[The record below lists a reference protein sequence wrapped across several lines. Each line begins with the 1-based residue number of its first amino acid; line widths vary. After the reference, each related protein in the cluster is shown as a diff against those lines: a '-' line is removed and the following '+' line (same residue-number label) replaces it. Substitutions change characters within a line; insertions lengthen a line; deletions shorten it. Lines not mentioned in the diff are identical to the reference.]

1 MQFRRIDRF
10 PPYVF
15 AVVNDLK
22 AQARRAGQDIVDLGM
37 GNPDIPTP
45 AAVVEK
51 LKEAVDNPRNH
62 RYSSSKG
69 IPKMRQAICD
79 LYGRAWGV
87 ELDPETEA
95 VATIGA
101 KEGLAHLA
109 WVLLEPGDSVLV
121 PEPTYPIHTYAM
133 ILAGANV
140 TTVPLSLGSDF
151 FSDLVSAFERSEPKP
166 RVVLC
171 SFPHNPTTAMVDL
184 SFFEE
189 LVAFAKARGVIV
201 VHDLAYA
208 DLVFD
213 SPRGVPGEEGPPSQW
228 PAGDRAPS
236 LLQVKG
242 AKDVGV
248 EFFSM
253 SKSYSM
259 PGWRLAFG
267 VGNREIIGALTK
279 LKSYLD
285 YGVFQP
291 IQIAGIIAL
300 NECTEVPKQI
310 REIYRSRRDVLCDG
324 LERIGWPIDRPP
336 ATMFAWARIP
346 EGFRHMGSLEFAKY
360 LVAEGHVAVSP
371 GVGFGKAGDEHVRF
385 ALVENEQR
393 TRQAVKGIKRAL
405 EAGPPGDPASDAG
418 WVGR

>member
-1 MQFRRIDRF
+1 MEFRRIERF

-15 AVVNDLK
+15 SIVNDLK
-22 AQARRAGQDIVDLGM
+22 TQARRSGEDIIDLGM

-45 AAVVEK
+45 DAVVDK
-51 LKEAVDNPRNH
+51 LKEAADNPRNH
-62 RYSSSKG
+62 RYSASKG
-69 IPKMRQAICD
+69 IPKLRRAICD
-79 LYGRAWGV
+79 LYERAWGV

-101 KEGLAHLA
+101 KEGVSHLA
-109 WVLLEPGDSVLV
+109 WVLCEPRDAVLV

-133 ILAGANV
+133 ILAGANL
-140 TTVPLSLGSDF
+140 TMVPLSFDSDF
-151 FSDLVSAFERSEPKP
+151 FSDLVYAYERSEPKP

-171 SFPHNPTTAMVDL
+171 SFPHNPTTAVVDL
-184 SFFEE
+184 NFFEQ
-189 LVAFAKARGVIV
+189 LVDFAKTRDMIV

-213 SPRGVPGEEGPPSQW
+213 EE
-228 PAGDRAPS
+228 RAPS
-236 LLQVKG
+236 LMQVPG

-259 PGWRLAFG
+259 AGWRLAFA
-267 VGNREIIGALTK
+267 VGNSEVIGALTK

-300 NECTEVPKQI
+300 NECPEVPKQI
-310 REIYRSRRDVLCDG
+310 REIYLARRDALCDG
-324 LERIGWPIDRPP
+324 LERIGWDLVRPP
-336 ATMFAWARIP
+336 ATMFAWAPIP
-346 EGFRHMGSLEFAKY
+346 EAFKPMGSLEFAKH
-360 LVAEGHVAVSP
+360 LVREAKVAVSP
-371 GVGFGKAGDEHVRF
+371 GVGFGPIGDDFVRF

-393 TRQAVKGIKRAL
+393 IRQAVRGIRKVLAD
-405 EAGPPGDPASDAG
+405 GPPAS
-418 WVGR
+418 

>member
-1 MQFRRIDRF
+1 MEFRRIERF

-15 AVVNDLK
+15 SIVNDLK
-22 AQARRAGQDIVDLGM
+22 AAARRAGDDIIDLGM

-45 AAVVEK
+45 EAVVEK

-62 RYSSSKG
+62 RYSASKG
-69 IPKMRQAICD
+69 IPKLRRAICD
-79 LYGRAWGV
+79 LYERGWGV
-87 ELDPETEA
+87 ELDPDTEA

-101 KEGLAHLA
+101 KEGLSHLA

-133 ILAGANV
+133 ILAGANL
-140 TTVPLSLGSDF
+140 TTVPLSFDSDF
-151 FSDLVSAFERSEPKP
+151 FADLVNAYERSEPKP

-171 SFPHNPTTAMVDL
+171 SFPHNPTTAVVDL
-184 SFFEE
+184 NFFEQ
-189 LVAFAKARGVIV
+189 LVDFARARDVVI

-213 SPRGVPGEEGPPSQW
+213 EE
-228 PAGDRAPS
+228 RAPS
-236 LLQVKG
+236 LLQVPG

-259 PGWRLAFG
+259 PGWRLAFA
-267 VGNREIIGALTK
+267 VGNKEIIGALTK

-310 REIYRSRRDVLCDG
+310 REIYRARRDALCDG
-324 LERIGWPIDRPP
+324 LDRIGWEMTRPP
-336 ATMFAWARIP
+336 ATMFAWAPIP
-346 EGFRHMGSLEFAKY
+346 EAFAPMGSLEFAKH
-360 LVAEGHVAVSP
+360 LIAEAKVAVSP
-371 GVGFGKAGDEHVRF
+371 GVGFGKAGDGHVRF

-393 TRQAVKGIKRAL
+393 IRQAVRGMRRAL
-405 EAGPPGDPASDAG
+405 EAGPPT
-418 WVGR
+418 

>member
-1 MQFRRIDRF
+1 MEFRRIERF

-15 AVVNDLK
+15 SIVNDLK
-22 AQARRAGQDIVDLGM
+22 AQARRAGEDVIDLGM

-45 AAVVEK
+45 DAVVDK
-51 LKEAVDNPRNH
+51 LKEAAENGRNH
-62 RYSSSKG
+62 RYSASKG
-69 IPKMRQAICD
+69 IPKLRRAICD
-79 LYGRAWGV
+79 LYERAWGI
-87 ELDPETEA
+87 ELDPDTEA

-101 KEGLAHLA
+101 KEGLSHLA

-133 ILAGANV
+133 LLAGASV
-140 TTVPLSLGSDF
+140 TSVPLTLGSDF
-151 FSDLVSAFERSEPKP
+151 FAEMVEAYERSSPKP

-171 SFPHNPTTAMVDL
+171 SFPHNPTTAVVDT
-184 SFFEE
+184 SFFEQ
-189 LVAFAKARGVIV
+189 LVEFAKQRDLLVI
-201 VHDLAYA
+201 HDLAYA

-213 SPRGVPGEEGPPSQW
+213 EE
-228 PAGDRAPS
+228 RAPS
-236 LLQVKG
+236 FLQVPG

-267 VGNREIIGALTK
+267 VGNPEIIGALTK

-300 NECTEVPKQI
+300 NECSHVPKQI
-310 REIYRSRRDVLCDG
+310 REIYRARRDALCDA
-324 LERIGWPIDRPP
+324 LDRIGWSIERPP
-336 ATMFAWARIP
+336 ATMFAWAPIP
-346 EGFRHMGSLEFAKY
+346 EPFKEMGSLEFAKF
-360 LVAEGHVAVSP
+360 LVKEAKVAVSP
-371 GVGFGKAGDEHVRF
+371 GIGFGPSGDGHVRF

-393 TRQAVKGIKRAL
+393 IRQAVRGIRKAL
-405 EAGPPGDPASDAG
+405 ASGPPAA
-418 WVGR
+418 

>member
-1 MQFRRIDRF
+1 MEFRRIERF

-15 AVVNDLK
+15 SIVNEMK
-22 AQARRAGQDIVDLGM
+22 IKARRAGEDIIDLGM

-45 AAVVEK
+45 DAVVEK
-51 LKEAVDNPRNH
+51 LREAAGNARNH
-62 RYSSSKG
+62 RYSASRG
-69 IPKMRQAICD
+69 IPKLRAAICD
-79 LYGRAWGV
+79 HYERAWGV

-101 KEGLAHLA
+101 KEGVSHLA
-109 WVLLEPGDSVLV
+109 WVLCEPGDAVLV

-133 ILAGANV
+133 ILSGANV
-140 TTVPLSLGSDF
+140 TSVELSLGSDF
-151 FSDLVSAFERSEPKP
+151 FADLVSAYEHHEPKP

-171 SFPHNPTTAMVDL
+171 SFPHNPTTAAVGLD
-184 SFFEE
+184 FFEQ
-189 LVAFAKARGVIV
+189 LVDFAKKRDVVI

-213 SPRGVPGEEGPPSQW
+213 AE
-228 PAGDRAPS
+228 RAPS
-236 LLQVKG
+236 LMQVPG
-242 AKDVGV
+242 ARDVGV
-248 EFFSM
+248 EFFSL

-259 PGWRLAFG
+259 PGWRLAFC
-267 VGNREIIGALTK
+267 VGNREIVGALTK

-310 REIYRSRRDVLCDG
+310 REIYRSRRDTLCDG
-324 LERIGWPIDRPP
+324 LDRIGWHMERPP

-346 EGFRHMGSLEFAKY
+346 EQYRAMGSLEFSKWV
-360 LVAEGHVAVSP
+360 LQEGKVAVSP
-371 GVGFGKAGDEHVRF
+371 GVGFGPAGDQYVRF

-393 TRQAVKGIKRAL
+393 IRQAIRGIARAFKTGT
-405 EAGPPGDPASDAG
+405 A
-418 WVGR
+418 V

>member
-1 MQFRRIDRF
+1 MEFRRIERF

-15 AVVNDLK
+15 SIVNDMK
-22 AQARRAGQDIVDLGM
+22 IRARRAGEDIIDLGM

-45 AAVVEK
+45 EPVVEK

-62 RYSSSKG
+62 RYSASRG
-69 IPKMRQAICD
+69 IPKLRAAICD
-79 LYGRAWGV
+79 LYERAWDV

-101 KEGLAHLA
+101 KEGVSHLA
-109 WVLLEPGDSVLV
+109 WVLSGPGDSVLV

-133 ILAGANV
+133 ILSGANV
-140 TTVPLSLGSDF
+140 ISVPLSLGSDF
-151 FSDLVSAFERSEPKP
+151 FTDLVNAYEHSEPKP

-171 SFPHNPTTAMVDL
+171 SFPHNPTTAVVDL
-184 SFFEE
+184 AFFEQ
-189 LVAFAKARGVIV
+189 LVEFARKRDVIV
-201 VHDLAYA
+201 IHDLAYA
-208 DLVFD
+208 DLVF
-213 SPRGVPGEEGPPSQW
+213 EEE
-228 PAGDRAPS
+228 RAPS
-236 LLQVKG
+236 MMQVPG

-259 PGWRLAFG
+259 PGWRLAFC
-267 VGNREIIGALTK
+267 VGNSRVVGALTK

-300 NECTEVPKQI
+300 NECSEVPKQI
-310 REIYRSRRDVLCDG
+310 REIYRGRRDALCDG
-324 LERIGWPIDRPP
+324 LDRIGWDMVRPH
-336 ATMFAWARIP
+336 ATMFAWTQIP
-346 EGFRHMGSLEFAKY
+346 EQYREMGSIEFAKW
-360 LVAEGHVAVSP
+360 LLSEAKVAVSP
-371 GVGFGKAGDEHVRF
+371 GLGFGKAGDDYIRF

-393 TRQAVKGIKRAL
+393 
-405 EAGPPGDPASDAG
+405 
-418 WVGR
+418 

>member
-1 MQFRRIDRF
+1 MEFRRIGRF

-15 AVVNDLK
+15 SIVNDLK
-22 AQARRAGQDIVDLGM
+22 AQARRAGEDIIDLGM

-45 AAVVEK
+45 DAVVDK
-51 LKEAVDNPRNH
+51 LKEAVENPRNH
-62 RYSSSKG
+62 RYSASKG
-69 IPKMRQAICD
+69 IPKLRRAICD
-79 LYGRAWGV
+79 LYERSWGV

-109 WVLLEPGDSVLV
+109 WVLLGPGDSALV

-133 ILAGANV
+133 LLAGANV
-140 TTVPLSLGSDF
+140 TAVPLSFGSDF
-151 FSDLVSAFERSEPKP
+151 FADLVESYERSEPKP
-166 RVVLC
+166 RAVLC
-171 SFPHNPTTAMVDL
+171 SFPHNPTTAVADL
-184 SFFEE
+184 DFFAQ
-189 LVAFAKARGVIV
+189 LVEFAKQRDAAV

-213 SPRGVPGEEGPPSQW
+213 
-228 PAGDRAPS
+228 ADHAPS
-236 LLQVKG
+236 LMQVPG

-259 PGWRLAFG
+259 AGWRLAFA
-267 VGNREIIGALTK
+267 VGNRDMIGALTK

-300 NECTEVPKQI
+300 NECGEVPKQI
-310 REIYRSRRDVLCDG
+310 REIYRARRDALCDG
-324 LERIGWPIDRPP
+324 LERIGWEITRPP
-336 ATMFAWARIP
+336 ATMFAWAKIP
-346 EGFRHMGSLEFAKY
+346 DEFAPMGSLEFAKH
-360 LVAEGHVAVSP
+360 LVREAKVAVSP
-371 GVGFGKAGDEHVRF
+371 GVGFGASADEYVRF

-393 TRQAVKGIKRAL
+393 IRQAVRGLRKAL
-405 EAGPPGDPASDAG
+405 EQGPP
-418 WVGR
+418 VT